1 MLSQMREALGWGEPN
16 AVHRWYSARNG
27 REFAPGSVPWCQ
39 MTVTWAAFLSG
50 NYAAVCPR
58 GDRAY
63 TVWGAEDGESLGL
76 WKSGT
81 AANIRA
87 HAVPGA
93 VVYFDWGGTNT
104 LGKVDHVGVV
114 EQVLDD
120 GRVVTI
126 EGNTDNACRR
136 RVRGADVIA
145 GFWLPRYQAGG
156 KPPTST
162 PAVASSTE
170 DLVARLPMLRKGAD
184 SFDVKTV
191 RACLFARGG
200 LDPASYE
207 PDGLQAW
214 LERTVFDAFL
224 GADVAEFQREKGL
237 EDDQVVGPLTW
248 AALLRVA

>member
-16 AVHRWYSARNG
+16 AVHRWYAARNG
-27 REFAPGSVPWCQ
+27 SEFAPGSTPWCQ

-50 NYAAVCPR
+50 SYAAVCPR

-63 TVWGAEDGESLGL
+63 TVWGAEDGKGLGL
-76 WKSGT
+76 WHAGT
-81 AANIRA
+81 AANIKKYA
-87 HAVPGA
+87 EPGT

-104 LGKVDHVGVV
+104 LAKVDHVGVV
-114 EQVLDD
+114 EVNLGD
-120 GRVVTI
+120 GRVQTI
-126 EGNTDNACRR
+126 EGNTDNACKR

-145 GFWLPRYQAGG
+145 GFWCPLY
-156 KPPTST
+156 KTST
-162 PAVASSTE
+162 APPVEASSTE

-184 SFDVKTV
+184 NFDVKTV

-224 GADVAEFQREKGL
+224 GEDVAEFQRAEGL
-237 EDDQVVGPLTW
+237 DDDQIVGPLTW
-248 AALLRVA
+248 AALLRVS